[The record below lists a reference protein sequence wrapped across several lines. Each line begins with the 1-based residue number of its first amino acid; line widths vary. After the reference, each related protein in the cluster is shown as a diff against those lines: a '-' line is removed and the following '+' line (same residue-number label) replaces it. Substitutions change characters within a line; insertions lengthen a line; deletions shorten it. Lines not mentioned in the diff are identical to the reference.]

1 MPIRHA
7 FEQKVFIRKR
17 ISLKYKALCPL
28 SSRSASGR
36 QRCHAGS
43 ISILHRKIRFS
54 SACIVQK
61 TVFSRLA
68 AAGSGHRLP
77 GKGSSSKRSLEESL
91 PERIKR
97 LGIPEVKYVS
107 SFRGGCTYFQHAH
120 SFGCCGGGLLADAR
134 FGARPRFQ
142 SDTRPGDACTHGS
155 PIPVRGRTSATASHR
170 PGHGLPCLPHGTGG
184 RRQHQ

>member
-1 MPIRHA
+1 MLTTSGAGEVQGSFSLQKKNAPAIREKRMPIRHA

-120 SFGCCGGGLLADAR
+120 SFGCCGGGT
-134 FGARPRFQ
+134 FG
-142 SDTRPGDACTHGS
+142 
-155 PIPVRGRTSATASHR
+155 GRTIWRTSTFSIR
-170 PGHGLPCLPHGTGG
+170 Y
-184 RRQHQ
+184 